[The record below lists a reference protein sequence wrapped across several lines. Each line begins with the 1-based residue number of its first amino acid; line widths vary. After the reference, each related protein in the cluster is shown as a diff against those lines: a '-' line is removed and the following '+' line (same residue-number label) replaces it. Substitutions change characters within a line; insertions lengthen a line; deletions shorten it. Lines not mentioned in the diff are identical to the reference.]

1 MILRVPFAWSRRSV
15 SWRLKGDGEE
25 IAEDLEREIL
35 WEGRGDISRRV
46 LFTGLLIKGRS
57 I

>member
-1 MILRVPFAWSRRSV
+1 MILRVPFARSRRSV

-25 IAEDLEREIL
+25 IAEGLEREIL